1 MARWKE
7 VILGG
12 VLLVG
17 ILVLAK
23 SNGEEK
29 KSWQSKRVVTERE
42 AGSDLFLD
50 FEERIWGN

>member
-50 FEERIWGN
+50 FEERIWGS